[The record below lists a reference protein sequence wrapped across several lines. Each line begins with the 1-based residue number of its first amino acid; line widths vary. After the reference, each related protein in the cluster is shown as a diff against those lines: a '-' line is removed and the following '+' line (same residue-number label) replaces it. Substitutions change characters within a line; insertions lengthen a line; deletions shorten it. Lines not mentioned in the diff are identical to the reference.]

1 MKNRVSL
8 KRAITAA
15 VFFAL
20 LGSLPAP
27 ADQLQWRSECKI
39 EVRGDYRYIDS
50 NGIPNHSVGTFPNH
64 GNPNSISPQNYHRR
78 VPLHPTSAMGDTRGT
93 DFGVAVNGVMFD
105 PGTAEL
111 WNNDPRWHYEALSG
125 EMAHHGSLGM
135 DHNLAHV
142 QPSGAYHYHGL
153 PMGLLNSL
161 NYRSKMVLLG
171 WAADGYPIYGP
182 YCYAIA
188 GDARSELK
196 ELKSSYRLK
205 SGSRPGG
212 SNGPG
217 GQYDGSFAQDYEY
230 VPHLGDLDEYNGRVG
245 ITPEFPE
252 GTFYYVVTSN
262 WPFIPRKF
270 KGEPDPSFRKL
281 PPGGGR
287 FGRPGGGPGRGP
299 GSAFSGPRGGL
310 SGTDGSFSGPRGGFG
325 GPRDGFNGTRD
336 DSDGPPRDVGRPADG
351 PDGTYGGPPGRR
363 QNPPDQLPDGGPS
376 E

>member
-1 MKNRVSL
+1 
-8 KRAITAA
+8 
-15 VFFAL
+15 
-20 LGSLPAP
+20 
-27 ADQLQWRSECKI
+27 
-39 EVRGDYRYIDS
+39 
-50 NGIPNHSVGTFPNH
+50 
-64 GNPNSISPQNYHRR
+64 
-78 VPLHPTSAMGDTRGT
+78 MGDTRGV

-111 WNNDPRWHYEALSG
+111 WNSDPRWHYEALSG

-188 GDARSELK
+188 GDARSGLK

-205 SGSRPGG
+205 SGSRPSGN
-212 SNGPG
+212 NGPG

-245 ITPEFPE
+245 VTTEFPE

-281 PPGGGR
+281 PLGGGR
-287 FGRPGGGPGRGP
+287 FGRTGGGPSRGGGPGG
-299 GSAFSGPRGGL
+299 GFSGPGGGFSGPGGAFGGAGGGFRGA
-310 SGTDGSFSGPRGGFG
+310 DGNFGGPRGGFG
-325 GPRDGFNGTRD
+325 
-336 DSDGPPRDVGRPADG
+336 RPADG
-351 PDGTYGGPPGRR
+351 HGGAYGGPPGRR
-363 QNPPDQLPDGGPS
+363 PNPPDQFPDGGPS
-376 E
+376 EEGPPGMGPPGRSINGGQSE